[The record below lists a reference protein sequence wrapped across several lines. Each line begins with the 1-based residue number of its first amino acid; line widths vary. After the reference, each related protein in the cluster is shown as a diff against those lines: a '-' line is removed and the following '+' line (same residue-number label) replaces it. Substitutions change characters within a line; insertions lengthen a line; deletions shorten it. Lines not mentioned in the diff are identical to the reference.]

1 MIKIDNLWHKYR
13 RGGEE
18 IKALKGVNLSIEPGQ
33 FVVVLGH
40 NGSGKSTLAKHLNGL
55 LLPTSGKVYID
66 GLDTEDEELIWE
78 IRQKAGMVFQNPDNQ
93 LVATVV
99 EEDIAFG
106 PENLGLPPE
115 TIRSRVDEALKAV
128 GMEEFRYFAPHL
140 LSGGQKQR
148 VAIAGIVAMRP
159 SILVLDEPTAM
170 LDPQGRAEVMSTITK
185 LNKEETLTVVHI
197 THFMEEAI
205 NADRIIVMEQ
215 GNIVMQGSPQEVFL
229 KIDQLRKLRLDAPQ
243 MVQLANLL
251 REEGFLIP
259 NEIMSVEE
267 MLQWVCENR

>member
-1 MIKIDNLWHKYR
+1 MMIKIDNLWHKYR
-13 RGGEE
+13 RGGEG
-18 IKALKGVNLSIEPGQ
+18 IAALKGVNLSIEPGQ

-99 EEDIAFG
+99 EEEIAFG

-115 TIRSRVDEALKAV
+115 TIRSRVDEALKTV

-159 SILVLDEPTAM
+159 AILVLDEPTAM

-197 THFMEEAI
+197 THFMEEAV
-205 NADRIIVMEQ
+205 NADRIVVMEQ
-215 GNIVMQGSPQEVFL
+215 GNIVMRGSPQEVFL
-229 KIDQLRKLRLDAPQ
+229 KIDQLRKLRLDVPQ
-243 MVQLANLL
+243 MVQLAHLL
-251 REEGFLIP
+251 REEGFPIP
-259 NEIMSVEE
+259 NETMSVEE
-267 MLQWVCENR
+267 MLQWVCGR

>member
-13 RGGEE
+13 RGGEG
-18 IKALKGVNLSIEPGQ
+18 IAALKGVNLSIEPGQ

-99 EEDIAFG
+99 EEEIAFG

-115 TIRSRVDEALKAV
+115 TIRSRVDEALKTV

-159 SILVLDEPTAM
+159 AILVLDEPTAM

-197 THFMEEAI
+197 THFMEEAV
-205 NADRIIVMEQ
+205 NADRIVVMEQ

-229 KIDQLRKLRLDAPQ
+229 KIDQLRKLRLDVPQ
-243 MVQLANLL
+243 MVQLAHLL
-251 REEGFLIP
+251 REEGFPIP
-259 NEIMSVEE
+259 NETMSVEE
-267 MLQWVCENR
+267 MLQWVCGR